1 LTAGEK
7 MDALDKDALNKEEL
21 EQIESLINFTDNWFE
36 KNKKLVEDLKLRKK
50 MLGFLGEIETVK
62 VLYDKFG
69 DKISGIPWPGAGK
82 KGYDIEIM
90 PKVGNPIRIQV
101 KTSMKA
107 AFRVINVGGADKYRE
122 EIEKAYNSTEPF
134 VMPSAFAAEI
144 SKQIDDTKADYWIL
158 IDWPETGKRFF
169 ILTKEE
175 VKQIV
180 VKDYER
186 YMNHRKSSNREHNRS
201 FNYSIT
207 SSRAIGIIVHYKD
220 WKENYFEK
228 CKDKWEKL
236 KI

>member
-1 LTAGEK
+1 
-7 MDALDKDALNKEEL
+7 MDVLDGLAL
-21 EQIESLINFTDNWFE
+21 EQIKSLINFTDNWFE
-36 KNKKLVEDLKLRKK
+36 TNKKLVEYLKLRKK

-62 VLYDKFG
+62 ILHDKFR
-69 DKISGIPWPGAGK
+69 DKISKISWYGAGK

-101 KTSMKA
+101 KTSLKA
-107 AFRVINVGGADKYRE
+107 AFRVLNVGGADKYRE
-122 EIEKAYNSTEPF
+122 EIEKAYNSTERF
-134 VMPSAFAAEI
+134 VMPKAFAAEI
-144 SKQIDDTKADYWIL
+144 SKQIDDTQADYWIL

-175 VKQIV
+175 VKQIA

-186 YMNHRKSSNREHNRS
+186 YMNNRKSSNRKHNRR
-201 FNYSIT
+201 FNYGIT
-207 SSRAIGIIVHYKD
+207 SSGAIGIIVHYAD
-220 WKENYFEK
+220 WIDYFEK